1 MPSIKSVLK
10 KLERKKLI
18 TKEDFDEIF
27 DNLEGHD
34 KAVRDKAIDEFA
46 EKIKKKGIEDSWNCN
61 DFYGDSCGVTSCEE
75 CENDFLREI
84 DEIAE
89 QMKAGED
96 NE

>member
-34 KAVRDKAIDEFA
+34 KAIRNAAIDDYMNA
-46 EKIKKKGIEDSWNCN
+46 LCN
-61 DFYGDSCGVTSCEE
+61 KCLDMKNECYQLECPFCGDGCDIV
-75 CENDFLREI
+75 N
-84 DEIAE
+84 IAE
-89 QMKAGED
+89 QMKEGAG
-96 NE
+96 